1 MCACVAQC
9 RVIRNA
15 LSRASFSHF
24 VRESPRGASRLLY
37 LLYPAAGAD
46 ADFEVTGC
54 MWTDYCSGY
63 GVDLIDAGLQTLA
76 LIGDA
81 LPDLDAR
88 FSGVI
93 FASRSFFR
101 HVFLII

>member
-1 MCACVAQC
+1 
-9 RVIRNA
+9 VIRNA

-24 VRESPRGASRLLY
+24 VRESPRGASR

-76 LIGDA
+76 LKGDA

-101 HVFLII
+101 HVYCISHHLKNWVRLP

>member
-1 MCACVAQC
+1 
-9 RVIRNA
+9 
-15 LSRASFSHF
+15 
-24 VRESPRGASRLLY
+24 
-37 LLYPAAGAD
+37 
-46 ADFEVTGC
+46 

-76 LIGDA
+76 LKGDA

-93 FASRSFFR
+93 FASGSFFR

>member
-1 MCACVAQC
+1 VCACVAQF

-24 VRESPRGASRLLY
+24 VRASPRGASR

-63 GVDLIDAGLQTLA
+63 GVDLIDAGLQTLLA
-76 LIGDA
+76 LKGDA

>member
-1 MCACVAQC
+1 
-9 RVIRNA
+9 VIRNA

-24 VRESPRGASRLLY
+24 VREESPRGASR

-63 GVDLIDAGLQTLA
+63 GVDLIDAGLQTLLA
-76 LIGDA
+76 LKGDA